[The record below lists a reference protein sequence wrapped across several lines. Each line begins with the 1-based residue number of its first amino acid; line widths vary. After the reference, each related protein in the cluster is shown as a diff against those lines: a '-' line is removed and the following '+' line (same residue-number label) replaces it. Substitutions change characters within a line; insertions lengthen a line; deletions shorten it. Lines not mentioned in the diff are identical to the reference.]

1 MYICNPIKREF
12 SSAGSE
18 HLPYKQGVTGSNPV
32 TPTKPPKGGF
42 FIMHYLYIIHSCKI
56 DRYYIGET
64 MDLEKRLSQHNN
76 DTFVGCFT
84 RRSNDWKYKLTIEFS
99 SKAKAQKA
107 ERFIKKMNSRKF
119 VQNLIDEY
127 DWLKIRF
134 END

>member
-1 MYICNPIKREF
+1 
-12 SSAGSE
+12 
-18 HLPYKQGVTGSNPV
+18 
-32 TPTKPPKGGF
+32 
-42 FIMHYLYIIHSCKI
+42 
-56 DRYYIGET
+56 
-64 MDLEKRLSQHNN
+64 MDLERRLSQHNN
-76 DTFVGCFT
+76 GAFVGCFT
-84 RRSNDWKYKLTIEFS
+84 RRSKDWKYELTIEFS